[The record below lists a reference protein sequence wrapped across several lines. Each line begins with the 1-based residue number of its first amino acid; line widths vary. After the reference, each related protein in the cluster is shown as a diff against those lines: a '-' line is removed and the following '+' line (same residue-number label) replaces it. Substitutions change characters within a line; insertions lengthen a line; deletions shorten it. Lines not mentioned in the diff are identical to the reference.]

1 MQKACHH
8 NEIHIK
14 QQLRIKPVSMRKVR
28 TRLVHLEGACA
39 SKMHQNSAFKQVIV
53 VPGVPTPDTE
63 YKMISNKAFD
73 DLAHAITRLLPEG
86 VSRLQTDLESSIK
99 AALQTGLAKMNLVTR
114 EEFDIQVALLER
126 SREKLEHLEKQLAV
140 LIEQQNSKQ

>member
-1 MQKACHH
+1 
-8 NEIHIK
+8 
-14 QQLRIKPVSMRKVR
+14 
-28 TRLVHLEGACA
+28 
-39 SKMHQNSAFKQVIV
+39 
-53 VPGVPTPDTE
+53 
-63 YKMISNKAFD
+63 MISNKAFD